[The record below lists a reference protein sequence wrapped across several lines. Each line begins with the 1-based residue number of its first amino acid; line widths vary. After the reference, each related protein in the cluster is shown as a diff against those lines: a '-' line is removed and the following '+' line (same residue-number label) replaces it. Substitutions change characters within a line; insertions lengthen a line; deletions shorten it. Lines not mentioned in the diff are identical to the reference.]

1 MSGYLTFVMG
11 GRDLAAPLDQV
22 REIIRAVGVQP
33 LRGVRA
39 PVTGLIELRG
49 DPLPLVDLR
58 GEPDTAEMR
67 EHYRA
72 RRNFIVR
79 AFNDMGLACH
89 LPRGSFYAFPCIRST
104 GLTSKEFAVKLLEE
118 EKVACVPGSAFGECG
133 EGFLRCC
140 FATALDQIQIAAE
153 RMANFVARHR

>member
-1 MSGYLTFVMG
+1 VSGYLTFVMG

-58 GEPDTAEMR
+58 AEPETGGVGDVVVMAPGPEGPVGIAVDRVLAVVEAGGFVSDPGPRPIGLPAYVVDVLRTADPSYLPVLLIDMR
-67 EHYRA
+67 LLA
-72 RRNFIVR
+72 
-79 AFNDMGLACH
+79 GLS
-89 LPRGSFYAFPCIRST
+89 PST
-104 GLTSKEFAVKLLEE
+104 
-118 EKVACVPGSAFGECG
+118 PP
-133 EGFLRCC
+133 
-140 FATALDQIQIAAE
+140 AE
-153 RMANFVARHR
+153 VVG

>member
-1 MSGYLTFVMG
+1 VSGYLTFVMG

-58 GEPDTAEMR
+58 AQPEAGGIGDVVVMAPGPEGPVGIAVDKVVAVVESGGFIGDPGPRPHGLPAYVLKVVRTADPAYLPVLLVDLR
-67 EHYRA
+67 LLA
-72 RRNFIVR
+72 
-79 AFNDMGLACH
+79 GLSPSA
-89 LPRGSFYAFPCIRST
+89 PE
-104 GLTSKEFAVKLLEE
+104 TSSV
-118 EKVACVPGSAFGECG
+118 
-133 EGFLRCC
+133 
-140 FATALDQIQIAAE
+140 T
-153 RMANFVARHR
+153 